1 MKSIE
6 TTSKML

>member
-6 TTSKML
+6 TNL